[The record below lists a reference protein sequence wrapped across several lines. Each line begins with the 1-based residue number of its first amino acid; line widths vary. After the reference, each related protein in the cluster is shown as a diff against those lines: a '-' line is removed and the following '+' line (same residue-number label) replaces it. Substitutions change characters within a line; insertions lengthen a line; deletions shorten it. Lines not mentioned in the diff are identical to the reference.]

1 MGSRFTL
8 SLLLLL
14 LGAGGCAGNQASGD
28 NPPARAR
35 IENDTSLDMDIYLHR
50 QSGPANRL
58 GFVPAGQTVE
68 FDLPKALMAGAV
80 SVRFEARPVRRG
92 GRTVFSDLFGVQPG
106 DVVEWS
112 IPAQ

>member
-1 MGSRFTL
+1 MRSRCTVP
-8 SLLLLL
+8 LLLLL

-68 FDLPKALMAGAV
+68 FDLPTSLMAGAV
-80 SVRFEARPVRRG
+80 TVRFEARPVRQG
-92 GRTVFSDLFGVQPG
+92 GQNVFSDLFGVQPG
-106 DVVEWS
+106 NVVEWS
-112 IPAQ
+112 LPAQ